1 MVFFVRFYD
10 FIVHK
15 ELVEFFQLFLG
26 VEWDLDNLV
35 NEEENKGEG
44 EDDVGVEG
52 EKFTD
57 CIMSVSI
64 FAVVGAVPYHPPGRE
79 FWVLSPVSCRIVHI
93 SVVIST
99 KVLLIIIKYINI
111 GVFLAPKEA
120 QEILNVK
127 LQLLI
132 TFFYLAVI
140 AEHWCA

>member
-52 EKFTD
+52 DEFTD
-57 CIMSVSI
+57 CILISSI
-64 FAVVGAVPYHPPGRE
+64 LAVIGAVPYYPVGLETWVRE
-79 FWVLSPVSCRIVHI
+79 VV
-93 SVVIST
+93 SVVVNIAYVST
-99 KVLLIIIKYINI
+99 IVFLIII
-111 GVFLAPKEA
+111 
-120 QEILNVK
+120 
-127 LQLLI
+127 
-132 TFFYLAVI
+132 
-140 AEHWCA
+140 